1 MRKLI
6 FTTGS
11 PFARAVR
18 IVLDEKGLDWER
30 QEEITTPSVEARA
43 KTSPTLQVPTL
54 IDGDLRLWDSHVIL
68 DYLTTA
74 YPSRDVPGTPHRY
87 ADQFVRP
94 DHEWAD
100 KLALATLQ
108 TLGVATTVVSQLQW
122 AGVKHEDNAYV
133 GRCAAR
139 IQHVLDWCEAQL
151 ASNDEGFVPGVL
163 SAQDVLL
170 AVMIMFMENRPLRL
184 KWRSPERRKMA
195 ALRERLLSRPSFLQN
210 PILWWEPGVV
220 GYDGT
225 TPRYAESPAL
235 TQRQVGRVKGSKSA

>member
-43 KTSPTLQVPTL
+43 RTSPTLQVPTL

-68 DYLTTA
+68 DYLTTT
-74 YPSRDVPGTPHRY
+74 YPSRDIPGTPHRY
-87 ADQFVRP
+87 ADQFVRTG
-94 DHEWAD
+94 HEWAD
-100 KLALATLQ
+100 KQAFATLQ
-108 TLGVATTVVSQLQW
+108 TLGVATTVISQLQW
-122 AGVKHEDNAYV
+122 AGVKHEDNAYA
-133 GRCAAR
+133 GRSAAR
-139 IQHVLDWCEAQL
+139 IQHVLDWCESQL
-151 ASNDEGFVPGVL
+151 ASEQEGFVPGVL
-163 SAQDVLL
+163 STQDVLL

-184 KWRSPERRKMA
+184 WWRTPQRPKTA
-195 ALRERLLSRPSFLQN
+195 ALHERLQSRPSFKQN

-220 GYDGT
+220 GYDGG
-225 TPRYAESPAL
+225 TPRYASSL
-235 TQRQVGRVKGSKSA
+235 H

>member
-6 FTTGS
+6 YTTGS

-18 IVLDEKGLDWER
+18 IVLDEKGLEWEP

-54 IDGDLRLWDSHVIL
+54 IDGDLRLWDSTVIL
-68 DYLTTA
+68 DYVTTT
-74 YPSRDVPGTPHRY
+74 YPSPDGPGAAHRY

-94 DHEWAD
+94 DREWDD
-100 KLALATLQ
+100 KLAFATLQ
-108 TLGVATTVVSQLQW
+108 TLGVATTVISQLQW
-122 AGVKHEDNAYV
+122 AGVKHEDNAYA

-139 IQHVLDWCEAQL
+139 IQHVLDWCESRL

-170 AVMIMFMENRPLRL
+170 GAMIMFMENRPLRL
-184 KWRSPERRKMA
+184 TWRARDRRKLA
-195 ALRERLLSRPSFLQN
+195 SLHARLQPRPSFAQN

-220 GYDGT
+220 GYDGA
-225 TPRYAESPAL
+225 TPRYA
-235 TQRQVGRVKGSKSA
+235 QR

>member
-18 IVLDEKGLDWER
+18 IVLDEKRLDWER

-54 IDGDLRLWDSHVIL
+54 IDGGLRLWDSHVIL
-68 DYLTTA
+68 DYLTTT
-74 YPSRDVPGTPHRY
+74 YPSPAVPGAAHRY

-94 DHEWAD
+94 DHEWDD
-100 KLALATLQ
+100 KLAFATLQ
-108 TLGVATTVVSQLQW
+108 TLGAATTVISQLQW
-122 AGVKHEDNAYV
+122 AGVKHEDNAYA

-139 IQHVLDWCEAQL
+139 IQHVLDWSESQL
-151 ASNDEGFVPGVL
+151 ASEHEGFVPGVL

-170 AVMIMFMENRPLRL
+170 AVMIMFLENRPLRL
-184 KWRSPERRKMA
+184 TWRTMDRRRTA
-195 ALRERLLSRPSFLQN
+195 ALHERLQSRPSFAEN

-220 GYDGT
+220 GYDGK
-225 TPRYAESPAL
+225 TPRYA
-235 TQRQVGRVKGSKSA
+235 QR

>member
-18 IVLDEKGLDWER
+18 IVLDEKGLEWER

-54 IDGDLRLWDSHVIL
+54 IDGELRLWDSTVIL
-68 DYLTTA
+68 DYLTTT
-74 YPSRDVPGTPHRY
+74 YPSRDIPGTTHRY
-87 ADQFVRP
+87 ADEFVRP
-94 DHEWAD
+94 DHAWID
-100 KLALATLQ
+100 KLAFATLQ
-108 TLGVATTVVSQLQW
+108 TLGVSTTVISQLQW
-122 AGVKHEDNAYV
+122 AGVTHEENAYA

-139 IQHVLDWCEAQL
+139 IQHVLDWCESML
-151 ASNDEGFVPGVL
+151 VSGDEEFVAGIL

-170 AVMIMFMENRPLRL
+170 GVMIMFMENRPLRL
-184 KWRSPERRKMA
+184 AWRSPQRPKTA
-195 ALRERLLSRPSFLQN
+195 SLHERLQSRPSFAQN

-220 GYDGT
+220 GYDGN
-225 TPRYAESPAL
+225 TPHYA
-235 TQRQVGRVKGSKSA
+235 QR

>member
-1 MRKLI
+1 MRTLI

-18 IVLDEKGLDWER
+18 IVLDEKGLAWER

-54 IDGDLRLWDSHVIL
+54 IDGDLRLWDSQVIL
-68 DYLTTA
+68 DYLTTT
-74 YPSRDVPGTPHRY
+74 YPSRDVPGTPHPY

-94 DHEWAD
+94 DHAWVD
-100 KLALATLQ
+100 KLAFATLQ
-108 TLGVATTVVSQLQW
+108 TLGVATTVISQLQW
-122 AGVKHEDNAYV
+122 AGVKHEDNAFA
-133 GRCAAR
+133 GRSAAR
-139 IQHVLDWCEAQL
+139 IQHVLDWCDSRL
-151 ASNDEGFVPGVL
+151 ASEDEGFVPGVL

-184 KWRSPERRKMA
+184 TWRAPHRRKTA
-195 ALRERLLSRPSFLQN
+195 ALHERLQSRPSFMQN

-220 GYDGT
+220 GYDGGM
-225 TPRYAESPAL
+225 PRYAA
-235 TQRQVGRVKGSKSA
+235 R

>member
-18 IVLDEKGLDWER
+18 IVLAEKGLAWEP

-54 IDGDLRLWDSHVIL
+54 IDGDLRLWDSTVIL
-68 DYLTTA
+68 DYLTTT
-74 YPSRDVPGTPHRY
+74 YPSRDVPGTDRRY

-94 DHEWAD
+94 DHAWAD
-100 KLALATLQ
+100 KLAFATLQ
-108 TLGVATTVVSQLQW
+108 TLGVATTVISQLQW
-122 AGVKHEDNAYV
+122 AGVKHEDNAYA

-139 IQHVLDWCEAQL
+139 IQHVLDWCESRL
-151 ASNDEGFVPGVL
+151 ARHDEGFVPGVL

-170 AVMIMFMENRPLRL
+170 GVMIMFMENRPLRL
-184 KWRSPERRKMA
+184 TWRAPHRSKMA
-195 ALRERLLSRPSFLQN
+195 ALHERLESRPSFAQN

-220 GYDGT
+220 GYDGA
-225 TPRYAESPAL
+225 TPRYAP
-235 TQRQVGRVKGSKSA
+235 R

>member
-1 MRKLI
+1 MRTLI

-18 IVLDEKGLDWER
+18 IVLDEKGLAWER

-54 IDGDLRLWDSHVIL
+54 IDGDLRLWDSQVIL
-68 DYLTTA
+68 DYLTTT
-74 YPSRDVPGTPHRY
+74 YPSRDVPGTPHPY

-94 DHEWAD
+94 DHAWVD
-100 KLALATLQ
+100 KLAFATLQ
-108 TLGVATTVVSQLQW
+108 TLGVATTVISQLQW
-122 AGVKHEDNAYV
+122 SGVKHEDNAFA
-133 GRCAAR
+133 GRSAAR
-139 IQHVLDWCEAQL
+139 IQHVLDWCDSRL
-151 ASNDEGFVPGVL
+151 ASEDEGFVPGVL

-184 KWRSPERRKMA
+184 TWRVPHRRKTA
-195 ALRERLLSRPSFLQN
+195 ALHERLQSRPSFMQH

-220 GYDGT
+220 GYDGGM
-225 TPRYAESPAL
+225 PRYAA
-235 TQRQVGRVKGSKSA
+235 R